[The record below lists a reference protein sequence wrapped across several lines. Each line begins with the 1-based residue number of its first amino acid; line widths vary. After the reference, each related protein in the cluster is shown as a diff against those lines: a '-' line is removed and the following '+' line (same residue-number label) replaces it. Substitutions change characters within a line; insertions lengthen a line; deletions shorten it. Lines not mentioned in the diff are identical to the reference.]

1 MQRIPNPVSDIDI
14 FVRVF
19 RDLYKHLKDKSEFG
33 LDDIS
38 SAMIACNNV
47 TSQGAIGDEALRRST
62 RKDRSRDP
70 IYNQAKMYAELFR
83 TLGWMMSTTSKL
95 TYTFSLLGI
104 HIGTAHN
111 PKALVCECL
120 LGIAYPN
127 ETLGVKSDQTVRV
140 IGGILLTLAEL
151 RSITRDEMMA
161 GPMSIQDDSNKK
173 SFNEML
179 QELKNCR
186 TKPGR
191 LDALI
196 DAIAA
201 RRKITRN
208 PTMTNYTRIPVA
220 VCPWAGWGI
229 KSGSVIKVTDE
240 GQAMAKRL
248 RDGID
253 FRLADFNKLPD
264 DIKSPFIRKTFYSML
279 ERAGFDI
286 TPVFKT
292 FTNDVKT
299 LRRHRSDLAGDVFFS
314 PFQQLD
320 RETIRKWAPELLLEE
335 KTTISKRNLELA
347 EKEYPKRGERIETTI
362 SFGFKTADVEEKHFD
377 NQHIKSVKTALKNCK
392 TVEEAITKVYEEN
405 ATANKTSFYPFVGEL
420 FRLIGFDCRV
430 SRGGQNYERA
440 DAIIFDN
447 KQSIPIEIKSPG
459 EETEISVKGIRQ
471 ALENKIILLSRKNY
485 PTDFE
490 TTTLVVGY
498 NPPNERSEVY
508 DLVKDV
514 KKAFGVRIGILDFK
528 SLLRLAVH
536 SLTSGKKIQI
546 KDFHLLEGLIC
557 VKNFV
562 SKNEK

>member
-1 MQRIPNPVSDIDI
+1 LQRIPNPVSDIDI

-95 TYTFSLLGI
+95 TYTFSLLGT

-151 RSITRDEMMA
+151 KSITRDEMMA

-179 QELKNCR
+179 QELKN
-186 TKPGR
+186 
-191 LDALI
+191 
-196 DAIAA
+196 
-201 RRKITRN
+201 
-208 PTMTNYTRIPVA
+208 
-220 VCPWAGWGI
+220 GWGI

-292 FTNDVKT
+292 FTNDVET

-320 RETIRKWAPELLLEE
+320 RETIRKWSPELLLEE

-377 NQHIKSVKTALKNCK
+377 NQHIKSIKTALKNCK

-420 FRLIGFDCRV
+420 FRLIGFDC
-430 SRGGQNYERA
+430 QE
-440 DAIIFDN
+440 
-447 KQSIPIEIKSPG
+447 
-459 EETEISVKGIRQ
+459 
-471 ALENKIILLSRKNY
+471 
-485 PTDFE
+485 
-490 TTTLVVGY
+490 
-498 NPPNERSEVY
+498 
-508 DLVKDV
+508 
-514 KKAFGVRIGILDFK
+514 KKLKFL
-528 SLLRLAVH
+528 
-536 SLTSGKKIQI
+536 
-546 KDFHLLEGLIC
+546 
-557 VKNFV
+557 
-562 SKNEK
+562 